1 MNKKLFSNVE
11 VEFPC
16 WKIYS
21 IKVYI
26 LKIFKMFNQKLRAF
40 TKKTFIA
47 FIVILILS
55 ITACSSIPKKVARET
70 VETAYEMQKP
80 VITDST
86 EEGEI

>member
-1 MNKKLFSNVE
+1 ML
-11 VEFPC
+11 
-16 WKIYS
+16 
-21 IKVYI
+21 
-26 LKIFKMFNQKLRAF
+26 Q
-40 TKKTFIA
+40 KKTFTA

-55 ITACSSIPKKVARET
+55 ITSCSSTPKKMARET